1 MSADARAPE
10 LGQLPR
16 RLWWTL
22 AGLTLAWGFNWTA
35 IKVALSG
42 VSPLTF
48 RTLCL
53 AVGSAVLFSVVRAG
67 GQSLAVPKGQWPR
80 LALLAFFNVTC
91 WNALVVFG
99 MTMIPSGRA
108 AILAYTMPAWAIPLS
123 VWLLGER
130 MNGRKLTGLALGMAG
145 MALLVGESAASLRSA
160 PLGSLLVLSA
170 ALSWALGTVL
180 QRRYPMA
187 MPPAPYT
194 AWMMLL
200 GGIPIFAGA
209 LLLEDPG
216 QLASIGLWP
225 ALGVLYN
232 VLIAFAFAQW
242 AWIRIATTV
251 PVAVSSLSML
261 MIPVVGVFSGMVFL
275 GERPSW
281 AEYAALALVLGS
293 LLTVVLPQRV
303 RAG

>member
-1 MSADARAPE
+1 M
-10 LGQLPR
+10 
-16 RLWWTL
+16 WWTL

-53 AVGSAVLFSVVRAG
+53 AVGSAVLFSAVRAG
-67 GQSLAVPKGQWPR
+67 GQSLTVPKGQWPR

-145 MALLVGESAASLRSA
+145 MALLIGEGAASLRAA

-261 MIPVVGVFSGMVFL
+261 MIPVLGVFSGMVFL

-293 LLTVVLPQRV
+293 LLTVVLPQRA
-303 RAG
+303 RGG

>member
-1 MSADARAPE
+1 
-10 LGQLPR
+10 
-16 RLWWTL
+16 
-22 AGLTLAWGFNWTA
+22 
-35 IKVALSG
+35 
-42 VSPLTF
+42 
-48 RTLCL
+48 
-53 AVGSAVLFSVVRAG
+53 
-67 GQSLAVPKGQWPR
+67 
-80 LALLAFFNVTC
+80 
-91 WNALVVFG
+91 
-99 MTMIPSGRA
+99 
-108 AILAYTMPAWAIPLS
+108 
-123 VWLLGER
+123 
-130 MNGRKLTGLALGMAG
+130 
-145 MALLVGESAASLRSA
+145 
-160 PLGSLLVLSA
+160 
-170 ALSWALGTVL
+170 
-180 QRRYPMA
+180 MA

-261 MIPVVGVFSGMVFL
+261 MIPVLGVFSGMVFL

-293 LLTVVLPQRV
+293 LLTVVLPQRA
-303 RAG
+303 RGG